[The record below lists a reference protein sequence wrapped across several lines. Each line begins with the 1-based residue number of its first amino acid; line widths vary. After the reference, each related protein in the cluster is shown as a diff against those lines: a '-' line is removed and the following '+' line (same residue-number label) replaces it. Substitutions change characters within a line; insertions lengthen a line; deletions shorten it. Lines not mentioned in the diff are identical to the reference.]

1 MNHREQPTLS
11 AGALRQQP
19 TLPSISAAAAP
30 QPESNAEK
38 RPGSYVGHYRILCR
52 LCDGRESVL
61 YRASGPDGSSCILKL
76 YHRVERRD
84 AAAAYERL
92 KTLACPYLP
101 FLDWGREGDAIYECL
116 QPVSGRPLSEL
127 APLPEPVLRQQ
138 ILPKLISALQ
148 ALHENG
154 LLHNDIKPENLL
166 WNAEKESFWLVDF
179 GSLTEAEPRLER
191 GLGATLA
198 YAAPEILSSRGR
210 AWSAESDLCALGLT
224 LYTLA
229 TGQLLIRAQNL
240 MQAKCFWQQERQLP
254 REMPFRDLIR
264 ELTAVNKEQRPTLKK
279 LAQQL
284 GIAAP
289 AAPKPAAAPA
299 QTVLRTVRFRN
310 GSELRDL
317 TDLLQAACTDWD
329 FTRFLLQEHQLD
341 LFLAQYVPDAAQLC
355 NRCIRMYDPD
365 AGLYCLLQ
373 SVYPMQ
379 EILWLGR
386 LYKND
391 VALLRDAMESNLP
404 LTETPLVRFC
414 CAELLSFYYS
424 SLQKM
429 GYTEQAITYAKKIE
443 SIMKHDPQYALSQL
457 QLALDVHPAFIYE
470 GKTIHSVDDLS
481 RLLWQAGDALDRCV
495 DSLLRSEQF
504 EAWMDY
510 QGLEAV
516 LENTNQFQEE
526 MV

>member
-1 MNHREQPTLS
+1 MDNVCER
-11 AGALRQQP
+11 
-19 TLPSISAAAAP
+19 AA
-30 QPESNAEK
+30 
-38 RPGSYVGHYRILCR
+38 
-52 LCDGRESVL
+52 
-61 YRASGPDGSSCILKL
+61 
-76 YHRVERRD
+76 
-84 AAAAYERL
+84 
-92 KTLACPYLP
+92 
-101 FLDWGREGDAIYECL
+101 
-116 QPVSGRPLSEL
+116 
-127 APLPEPVLRQQ
+127 
-138 ILPKLISALQ
+138 
-148 ALHENG
+148 
-154 LLHNDIKPENLL
+154 
-166 WNAEKESFWLVDF
+166 
-179 GSLTEAEPRLER
+179 
-191 GLGATLA
+191 
-198 YAAPEILSSRGR
+198 
-210 AWSAESDLCALGLT
+210 
-224 LYTLA
+224 
-229 TGQLLIRAQNL
+229 
-240 MQAKCFWQQERQLP
+240 
-254 REMPFRDLIR
+254 
-264 ELTAVNKEQRPTLKK
+264 
-279 LAQQL
+279 
-284 GIAAP
+284 
-289 AAPKPAAAPA
+289 
-299 QTVLRTVRFRN
+299 
-310 GSELRDL
+310 
-317 TDLLQAACTDWD
+317 DWD

-391 VALLRDAMESNLP
+391 VALLRDAMESDLP

>member
-1 MNHREQPTLS
+1 MDHREQPTLQ
-11 AGALRQQP
+11 AGALQQQP
-19 TLPSISAAAAP
+19 TLPSVGAAAAP
-30 QPESNAEK
+30 QPEGKAEI
-38 RPGSYVGHYRILCR
+38 RLGSYVGRYRILGR
-52 LCDGRESVL
+52 LCNGRESVL
-61 YRASGPDGSSCILKL
+61 YRASGPEGTACILKL

-84 AAAAYERL
+84 AAAAYEKL
-92 KTLACPYLP
+92 KTLDCPYLP
-101 FLDWGREGDAIYECL
+101 FLDWGREGDVVYECL
-116 QPVSGRPLSEL
+116 QPVSGQPLSEQV
-127 APLPEPVLRQQ
+127 PLPEPVLRQQ
-138 ILPKLISALQ
+138 ILPKLVCALQ
-148 ALHENG
+148 VLHENG

-166 WNAEKESFWLVDF
+166 WDAEKESFWLADF
-179 GSLTEAEPRLER
+179 GSLTEADPRLER

-210 AWSAESDLCALGLT
+210 AWSAASDVCALGLT

-229 TGQLLIRAQNL
+229 TGRPLIRAQSL

-254 REMPFRDLIR
+254 RETPFRDLIR
-264 ELTAVNKEQRPTLKK
+264 ELTAVNREQRPTLEK

-289 AAPKPAAAPA
+289 AAPRAKADHA
-299 QTVLRTVRFRN
+299 QSALRTVRFRD

-329 FTRFLLQEHQLD
+329 FTCFLLQEHQLE
-341 LFLAQYVPDAAQLC
+341 LFLAQYVSDAAQLC
-355 NRCIRMYDPD
+355 SRCIRMYDPD

-373 SVYPMQ
+373 SVYPRQ

-391 VALLRDAMESNLP
+391 VALLRDAMESELP
-404 LTETPLVRFC
+404 LAETPLVRFC

-424 SLQKM
+424 SLRKL
-429 GYTEQAITYAKKIE
+429 GYTEQAIAYAKRIE
-443 SIMKHDPQYALSQL
+443 SIMKRDPQYALSQL
-457 QLALDVHPAFIYE
+457 QLALDIHPTFVYE
-470 GKTIHSVDDLS
+470 GKTIRSLDDLS
-481 RLLWQAGDALDRCV
+481 QLLRQAGASLDRCV

-516 LENTNQFQEE
+516 LENTGRFQEE

>member
-1 MNHREQPTLS
+1 MDHREQPTLP

-52 LCDGRESVL
+52 LCDSRESVL

-84 AAAAYERL
+84 AAAAYERM

-166 WNAEKESFWLVDF
+166 WDAEKESFWLVDF

-210 AWSAESDLCALGLT
+210 AWSAASDLCALGLT

-254 REMPFRDLIR
+254 
-264 ELTAVNKEQRPTLKK
+264 
-279 LAQQL
+279 
-284 GIAAP
+284 G
-289 AAPKPAAAPA
+289 
-299 QTVLRTVRFRN
+299 
-310 GSELRDL
+310 
-317 TDLLQAACTDWD
+317 
-329 FTRFLLQEHQLD
+329 
-341 LFLAQYVPDAAQLC
+341 
-355 NRCIRMYDPD
+355 RC
-365 AGLYCLLQ
+365 
-373 SVYPMQ
+373 
-379 EILWLGR
+379 
-386 LYKND
+386 
-391 VALLRDAMESNLP
+391 
-404 LTETPLVRFC
+404 
-414 CAELLSFYYS
+414 
-424 SLQKM
+424 
-429 GYTEQAITYAKKIE
+429 
-443 SIMKHDPQYALSQL
+443 
-457 QLALDVHPAFIYE
+457 
-470 GKTIHSVDDLS
+470 
-481 RLLWQAGDALDRCV
+481 
-495 DSLLRSEQF
+495 RS
-504 EAWMDY
+504 
-510 QGLEAV
+510 G
-516 LENTNQFQEE
+516 T
-526 MV
+526 

>member
-1 MNHREQPTLS
+1 MSHREQPTLS
-11 AGALRQQP
+11 AGELRQQP
-19 TLPSISAAAAP
+19 TLPAADAAAA
-30 QPESNAEK
+30 QPESTAEK
-38 RPGSYVGHYRILCR
+38 CPGSYVGSYRILGR

-61 YRASGPDGSSCILKL
+61 YRASAPDGSSCIIKL
-76 YHRVERRD
+76 YHRAERRD
-84 AAAAYERL
+84 VDAAYERL

-101 FLDWGREGDAIYECL
+101 FLDWGREDGEVFECL

-127 APLPEPVLRQQ
+127 VPLPEHLLRQQ
-138 ILPKLISALQ
+138 ILPKLVSALQ
-148 ALHENG
+148 TLHENG

-166 WNAEKESFWLVDF
+166 WDAEKESFWLVDF
-179 GSLTEAEPRLER
+179 GSLTGTGPRLER

-210 AWSAESDLCALGLT
+210 AWSTASDLCALGLT

-229 TGQLLIRAQNL
+229 TGHLLIQAQNL

-279 LAQQL
+279 LAQLL
-284 GIAAP
+284 GITQP
-289 AAPKPAAAPA
+289 AAPQPGAGRAQPA
-299 QTVLRTVRFRN
+299 LRTVRFRD

-329 FTRFLLQEHQLD
+329 FTSFLLQEHQLD

-355 NRCIRMYDPD
+355 SRCIRMYDPD

-379 EILWLGR
+379 EILWRGR

-391 VALLRDAMESNLP
+391 VALLRDAMESALP
-404 LTETPLVRFC
+404 LTDTPLVRFC
-414 CAELLSFYYS
+414 CADLLSFYYS
-424 SLQKM
+424 SLREI
-429 GYTEQAITYAKKIE
+429 GYTEQAIEYARKIE
-443 SIMKHDPQYALSQL
+443 TIMKRDPQYALSQL
-457 QLALDVHPAFIYE
+457 QLALDVHPEFGYE
-470 GKTIHSVDDLS
+470 GKTIRSVEDLS
-481 RLLWQAGDALDRCV
+481 RLLLQAGKTLDRCV
-495 DSLLRSEQF
+495 DELLRSEQF

-516 LENTNQFQEE
+516 LENTERFREE